1 MYWANFLHIYQ
12 PPTRSE
18 DDIRKISDECYRK
31 LIDVLGRNQT
41 ARITLDINAS
51 LTERLDRY
59 GLSDVIDGLRRLAE
73 RGQIELTAS
82 AMYHPILP
90 LLPHSEM
97 ARQIALNTEV
107 NRKYFGEIYKPAG
120 FFPPEMCYSK
130 EVAQTVLEMGYR
142 WIIVDEIALDGKLGH
157 APCDKVY
164 TISGLKDFFVFFKER
179 RFSAEIEKGSY
190 QDADGFLTALGER
203 TKKHEYLL
211 TGTDCEAAGQH
222 RPEQEKLLKDVY
234 KGRSIGTCTISNLTV
249 AFKHVEPIAPLPSS
263 WSASE
268 DEVKEGIPYAHW
280 SNPDNELHKLQWQLT
295 HFAIDAISS
304 LDKDDIRSRQA
315 RHLLDKALY
324 SYQYWWASCRPWWDM
339 QIVEQGAAALI
350 EAIQEAKGL
359 LPREV
364 FTQARGLHNEL
375 HKKAMQF
382 QYSGDAERMRHDY
395 LKSHQQAYGQQAS
408 ILK

>member
-18 DDIRKISDECYRK
+18 DDIRKISNECYRK
-31 LIDVLGRNQT
+31 LIEVLGRNQT

-120 FFPPEMCYSK
+120 FCPPEMCYSK
-130 EVAQTVLEMGYR
+130 EVAQTVVEMGYR
-142 WIIVDEIALDGKLGH
+142 WIIVDEIALNGKLGH

-179 RFSAEIEKGSY
+179 RLSAEIDKGAY
-190 QDADGFLTALGER
+190 QDADGFLAALGER
-203 TKKHEYLL
+203 TNKHEYLL
-211 TGTDCEAAGQH
+211 TGTDCEASGHH
-222 RPEQEKLLKDVY
+222 RPEQEKLLRDIY
-234 KGRSIGTCTISNLTV
+234 KGRAIGTCTISNLII
-249 AFKHVEPIAPLPSS
+249 AFKHVEPIEPLPSS

-268 DEVKEGIPYAHW
+268 EDMSEGIPYPLW
-280 SNPDNELHKLQWQLT
+280 SHPDSELHKLQWQLT

-304 LDKDDIRSRQA
+304 LDKDDVQSLQA
-315 RHLLDKALY
+315 RHMLDKALY
-324 SYQYWWASCRPWWDM
+324 SCQYWWAGCRPWWDM

-364 FTQARGLHNEL
+364 FSQARGLHNDL
-375 HKKAMQF
+375 HKKAMQLE
-382 QYSGDAERMRHDY
+382 YSGDAERMRREY
-395 LKSHQQAYGQQAS
+395 LKSHSQAPIQQS
-408 ILK
+408 SVLK